1 MKRTLSL
8 IGLLVLGTMLLFN
21 PDSGVV
27 ANVVPTTMA
36 IEVMPSTT
44 TGEPP
49 PTDASGNDST
59 PPTTVDPP
67 SSTSSVAPPSTYSV
81 LGAGVPSEFGVFQ
94 VEIVVE
100 DGEMVDI
107 VTISEPNDRK
117 SRRINDDVI
126 PLYEEAVISTQ
137 SADIDV
143 ISGATVTWG
152 AYTASVRS
160 AMDEAGL

>member
-27 ANVVPTTMA
+27 ANVVPSAVTTEA
-36 IEVMPSTT
+36 MPSTT

-49 PTDASGNDST
+49 PTDASGLEST
-59 PPTTVDPP
+59 PSTTVDPP
-67 SSTSSVAPPSTYSV
+67 STTSSVAAPSTYSV
-81 LGAGVPSEFGVFQ
+81 LGAGVPSEFGMFQ

-100 DGEMVDI
+100 DGEMVDVI
-107 VTISEPNDRK
+107 TISEPNDRK

-126 PLYEEAVISTQ
+126 PLYEDAVISTQ
-137 SADIDV
+137 SAHIDV

-152 AYTASVRS
+152 AYTASIRS